1 MGNFEIDLSKYGCS
15 CVDQEDGGFL
25 DFKPN
30 NKNKRTPYINTMLE
44 EKGRNFSRS
53 NLSTYSEQTHSTKG
67 KNTNKKYQSIT
78 LIPKKK
84 IIINNN
90 LNIDELLE
98 EKKRIS
104 DDYDVSIFNDKNYLK
119 QFEYSETDINTSNN
133 GNTLNSKKDKSNIEE
148 EEGEDEEDKEDIK
161 NFNLNTDYFQLANQI
176 AESINELK
184 NNVLNRY
191 SKSSKNHTPDY
202 DEDNFENAIKK
213 AGKIADTICFNDVI
227 GCIKKI
233 TDINSE
239 VILSKEKIYLGI
251 VNKFKKKYSITHFIN
266 FSDNEKIVEIPNFD
280 GIKYETKKKL
290 GKFNNPKFKYNKFT
304 LQGSFPNE
312 ILVWKLI
319 SQNMDKITQIIKDN
333 YYCCAVLLHKNKK
346 IEDNETIIYL
356 INKIEQ

>member
-15 CVDQEDGGFL
+15 CIDQVDGGFL
-25 DFKPN
+25 DFKTN
-30 NKNKRTPYINTMLE
+30 NKNRTTPYINTMLG
-44 EKGRNFSRS
+44 EKGRNLSKS
-53 NLSTYSEQTHSTKG
+53 NISTYSEQTHSTKG
-67 KNTNKKYQSIT
+67 KNPNKRYQSIT
-78 LIPKKK
+78 LIPKKN

-90 LNIDELLE
+90 LNINELLE
-98 EKKRIS
+98 EKKGIN
-104 DDYDVSIFNDKNYLK
+104 DDYDITLFNDKNYLK
-119 QFEYSETDINTSNN
+119 QFEYSETEINTSNN
-133 GNTLNSKKDKSNIEE
+133 GNTLNSKKDKSNTEE
-148 EEGEDEEDKEDIK
+148 EEREVDEDIK
-161 NFNLNTDYFQLANQI
+161 NFNLNTDYYQLANQI
-176 AESINELK
+176 AESIKELK

-191 SKSSKNHTPDY
+191 NKNDKSQKTDY
-202 DEDNFENAIKK
+202 NEDNFENAIKK

-239 VILSKEKIYLGI
+239 VTLTKEKIYLGI

-312 ILVWKLI
+312 ILIWKLI
-319 SQNMDKITQIIKDN
+319 SQNMEKISQIIKDN
-333 YYCCAVLLHKNKK
+333 YYCCAVLLHKEKK
-346 IEDNETIIYL
+346 VEDNETIIYL
-356 INKIEQ
+356 INKIEK